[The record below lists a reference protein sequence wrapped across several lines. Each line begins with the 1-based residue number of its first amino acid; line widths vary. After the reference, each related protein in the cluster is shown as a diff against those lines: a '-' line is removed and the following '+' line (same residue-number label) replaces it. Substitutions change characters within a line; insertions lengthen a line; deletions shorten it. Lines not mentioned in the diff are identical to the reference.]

1 MLHDKYLFPKAEAD
15 SLSSF
20 LTPMLRLNPEKRAKA
35 GEMVHHRWLDDVVV
49 QGEIDVLRKMEQDEE
64 KKRHQQ
70 EAAVA
75 EATPLPTSE
84 AVAVAAAATSKE
96 RERASALAKAL
107 AQSEMDAMKPV
118 DEDLV
123 AGSPPQTRP
132 LV

>member
-1 MLHDKYLFPKAEAD
+1 
-15 SLSSF
+15 
-20 LTPMLRLNPEKRAKA
+20 MLRLNPEKRAKA

-64 KKRHQQ
+64 KKRHLQ
-70 EAAVA
+70 EAAVVA